1 MTKSKGNEKIE
12 NTPVEEV
19 VETPVEEVKVEPPH
33 PEEPPRHAGPDPLVP
48 EEPVTEPVTEPLPE
62 VLNESQKA
70 ALEPVV
76 EKPKKKVNPIAL
88 AILVLLLL
96 VIACLAIW
104 YGVTHKNKES
114 KTTENTVEKETKRDD
129 KSIDPP
135 EGVEIIDI
143 DTLNNGMGGALSLH
157 CTFRGTLNY
166 VEDRTTKPGDEIECS
181 YGIEV
186 VNGLKVDAI
195 FLRLDYG
202 KGLTLTSTSNVKSG
216 ETIIE
221 GNKLRSNIKNPS
233 SVLEDV
239 FTYYFEVTEEAI
251 TENLT
256 IDVTNIV
263 VRTVDNKYYKIP
275 DVNKKFT
282 RNSSK
287 YYVYKGKDE
296 DGDTYINV
304 LDQEDK
310 HTKDVL
316 YGIYECQTDECEYLH
331 DESGNYVLFEDG
343 GYKAYNF
350 ERNKVEDLSKYNK
363 YYDLDLVA
371 NKDQLIGLV
380 LYEGENGEK
389 TGYYS
394 VEKNKFIVP
403 MRKDYFYFVE
413 DNYIYYFGEDNE
425 PTQVIDFQG
434 NKYKPTKKDLER
446 YGETDFYLFYLE
458 RFFEVSA
465 YVYDKDGNPKLGG
478 EEFFFGLNSPFE
490 ESSNHNL
497 LMVEDGRFVEID
509 INEKEIYR
517 SAKYRDIVLNTG
529 YIGVVDK
536 RDVLIIMDEREN
548 VLTEFEDFPY
558 DYVIHDA
565 LSWVSTDGEEY
576 GVHITV
582 ETETVRDDEMLEYL
596 KKEYPKSEGYTE
608 EDWND
613 YLQGPRGYTYYY
625 NPKTGAKDKTPILIL
640 GYD

>member
-1 MTKSKGNEKIE
+1 MTKKKGNNIIE
-12 NTPVEEV
+12 EPTTEEV

-88 AILVLLLL
+88 AILVLVLLA
-96 VIACLAIW
+96 IACLAIW

-114 KTTENTVEKETKRDD
+114 KTTENTAEKEIKRDD

-135 EGVEIIDI
+135 EGVDI
-143 DTLNNGMGGALSLH
+143 VDINTLNNGHGGQLALH
-157 CTFRGTLNY
+157 CTFRDTLNY
-166 VEDRTTKPGDEIECS
+166 VEDRTTKPGDEIQCS

-186 VNGLKVDAI
+186 VNGLKVDAV
-195 FLRLDYG
+195 FLQLDYG
-202 KGLTLTSTSNVKSG
+202 KGLSLTSTSNIKSG

-221 GNKLRSNIKNPS
+221 GNKLRSNIKEPS
-233 SVLEDV
+233 SILEEV
-239 FTYYFEVTEEAI
+239 FTYYFEVKEEA
-251 TENLT
+251 TTDNLS

-263 VRTVDNKYYKIP
+263 VRTVDNKYYKLP

-296 DGDTYINV
+296 DGETYINV
-304 LDQEDK
+304 LDKEDN
-310 HTKDVL
+310 HTKDIL
-316 YGIYECQTDECEYLH
+316 YGIYECQTDICDYIN
-331 DESGNYVLFEDG
+331 DASGNYVLFEDG

-350 ERNKVEDLSKYNK
+350 EKNKVEDLSQFNK

-371 NKDQLIGLV
+371 TDKLIGLI
-380 LYEGENGEK
+380 LYEGEDGEK
-389 TGYYS
+389 SGYYS
-394 VEKNKFIVP
+394 IEKNKLIVP
-403 MRKDYFYFVE
+403 IKKDVYFFVE
-413 DNYIYYFGEDNE
+413 DTYIYYFGEGISS
-425 PTQVIDFQG
+425 TQVIDFQG

-446 YGETDFYLFYLE
+446 YGKTDFYLFYLE
-458 RFFEVSA
+458 RFFEASA

-478 EEFFFGLNSPFE
+478 EEFLFGLNSPFE

-517 SAKYRDIVLNTG
+517 SAKYKDIVLNTG

-558 DYVIHDA
+558 DYVIHEP
-565 LSWVSTDGEEY
+565 LSWVSTDDEEY

-582 ETETVRDDEMLEYL
+582 ETETVNDDEMMEYL

-608 EDWND
+608 EDWKD
-613 YLQGPRGYTYYY
+613 YLEGPKGYTYYY
-625 NPKTGAKDKTPILIL
+625 NPKTGEKSKTPMVIL